1 MTSKRSIA
9 TSILLGM
16 VLAVPPVVSGH
27 HSVSAEYD
35 SDNEV
40 TLKGVVSKIAF
51 TNPHTAVFIDVTNED
66 GTVTSW
72 ELELLP
78 PAMLFRQ
85 GWRVG
90 LVPAGT
96 TLTVEAYLAK
106 DGVHRAHANTMM
118 LANGEELRIG
128 VER

>member
-1 MTSKRSIA
+1 MAPKRSIA

-16 VLAVPPVVSGH
+16 VLAVPSVVSGH

-51 TNPHTAVFIDVTNED
+51 TNPHAAVFIDVTNED

-72 ELELLP
+72 ELERREVLANIP
-78 PAMLFRQ
+78 PRFNVR
-85 GWRVG
+85 
-90 LVPAGT
+90 
-96 TLTVEAYLAK
+96 TLTEP
-106 DGVHRAHANTMM
+106 R
-118 LANGEELRIG
+118 NGFL
-128 VER
+128 